1 MKYCD
6 FNGCHNKIS
15 KGRYCE
21 EHKR

>member
-6 FNGCHNKIS
+6 FNGCSNKIS
-15 KGRYCE
+15 KGRYCG